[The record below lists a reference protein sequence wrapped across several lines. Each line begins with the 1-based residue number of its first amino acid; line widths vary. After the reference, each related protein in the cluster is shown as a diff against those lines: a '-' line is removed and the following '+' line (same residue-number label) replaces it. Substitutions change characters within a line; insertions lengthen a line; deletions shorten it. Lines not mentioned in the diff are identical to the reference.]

1 MIARKVVCRMTKRE
15 ARAWP
20 RPRARNW
27 IWQAV
32 GRGMAAL
39 FSLPQW
45 RGAGAVLAFAA
56 MPDEPDTAEIL
67 RRALA
72 DGNACLL
79 PRVRSKTEMD
89 WVEIPALRLLRPGAF
104 GIQEPPADRPAADP
118 AGYAHAGPCPLPG
131 RQPRRVR
138 LGRGGGYY
146 DRFLAHYKGGRAAAL
161 PRGPAAGRAA
171 LRRLGR
177 PLCAREYSDR
187 ERNFTMK
194 KAAFCNSPADR
205 PVPVC
210 LRQPKDDSNDLAN
223 QPATRPEEG
232 AELDPE
238 FSVDD
243 EDTGETAEP
252 QPDAELSEMVDAIY
266 DVQPV
271 DLMGMETGGH
281 RPDRR
286 ELVRLSGGLTADNVG
301 KVDAAVVSEPDDR
314 KPGVQPGAAAPQGQ
328 SRCPRDR
335 RFDGG
340 ENISMRKW
348 VCVEADK
355 ARVVSF
361 DDKLLYVMADSELVD
376 VDLLADA
383 AAKAFDA
390 TFDVDDSLVNE
401 DESELPRSCCP
412 PRLWH

>member
-15 ARAWP
+15 ARAWAK
-20 RPRARNW
+20 ARRTELDMA
-27 IWQAV
+27 AV
-32 GRGMAAL
+32 GCGMAQAL

-45 RGAGAVLAFAA
+45 QSAGAVLAFAA

-72 DGNACLL
+72 DGKRLLL

-104 GIQEPPADRPAADP
+104 GIQEPPADLPA
-118 AGYAHAGPCPLPG
+118 
-131 RQPRRVR
+131 
-138 LGRGGGYY
+138 
-146 DRFLAHYKGGRAAAL
+146 AAAL

-177 PLCAREYSDR
+177 TLCAREYSDR

-194 KAAFCNSPADR
+194 KLLFATALLTALFLSACGSQKA
-205 PVPVC
+205 
-210 LRQPKDDSNDLAN
+210 DSNDLAN

-271 DLMGMETGGH
+271 DLMGMETVAIDLTDESWYGY
-281 RPDRR
+281 
-286 ELVRLSGGLTADNVG
+286 LAGLTADNVD
-301 KVDAAVVSEPDDR
+301 KVDAAVVSEPMTGSQAYSLVLLRLKDKADAR
-314 KPGVQPGAAAPQGQ
+314 EIAD
-328 SRCPRDR
+328 SME
-335 RFDGG
+335 

-376 VDLLADA
+376 ADLVADA
-383 AAKAFDA
+383 AAKAFGA

-401 DESELPRSCCP
+401 DESELPPELLSAP
-412 PRLWH
+412 AVAD